1 MSLISAIG
9 QKAGRVIVVMDEAD
23 DIFTGVDEDSR
34 SNRTGSK
41 VFINRLVENCRVPT
55 IWITNHPYRLGD
67 AVIRRMLCA
76 VEFRKPNAAVR
87 RRIVDRRAS
96 SLGLKL
102 DDAASAKL
110 AQLSASPAVLAS
122 AMRAATL
129 GKGDGEMA
137 VAAVLSLQKA
147 MGVSEPIPLAPAT
160 IAFDAAFS
168 SADADLAAIERS
180 VAQAGPGS
188 LSFLFTGLPGTGKS
202 AFARHLADRLGMEV
216 LEKRASDLMG
226 MFVGE
231 TEAKIAAAFQEAAD
245 GERFLIFDE
254 ADSLLLDRRGAV
266 RSWEISQ
273 VNEMLTWMER
283 HPLPF
288 AATSNLADRLD
299 PAVQRRFI
307 FKARFGA
314 MTPDQID
321 LAFRRHFGIAA
332 PAALLRAEMLTPG
345 DFAVVAKQARV
356 TGVGDAETLAR
367 MLELEMSAKPGAS
380 RRIGFR

>member
-1 MSLISAIG
+1 
-9 QKAGRVIVVMDEAD
+9 
-23 DIFTGVDEDSR
+23 
-34 SNRTGSK
+34 
-41 VFINRLVENCRVPT
+41 
-55 IWITNHPYRLGD
+55 
-67 AVIRRMLCA
+67 
-76 VEFRKPNAAVR
+76 
-87 RRIVDRRAS
+87 
-96 SLGLKL
+96 
-102 DDAASAKL
+102 
-110 AQLSASPAVLAS
+110 
-122 AMRAATL
+122 MRAATL